1 MCAIHNRPTTCA
13 PFLTQSCN
21 QDFVNMSVGVW
32 WTVSLLICLVLLLN
46 VEPASTIPDHNE
58 PVLDENAA
66 SPVGFIVPTLPFF
79 QIDPN
84 LAQKGILLFDIKVEF
99 ILGVIVALGIG
110 PGIVYMAYTGADEQ
124 VLGLGEE

>member
-1 MCAIHNRPTTCA
+1 
-13 PFLTQSCN
+13 
-21 QDFVNMSVGVW
+21 MSVGVW
-32 WTVSLLICLVLLLN
+32 WTVSLLLCLGLVLR
-46 VEPASTIPDHNE
+46 VQPASMIPDDNE

-66 SPVGFIVPTLPFF
+66 SPVGFIVPTLPLF

-99 ILGVIVALGIG
+99 VLGMIMALGIG

-124 VLGLGEE
+124 VLGLGKE